1 MAAPRDY
8 YEVLG
13 VPRDASPEQVKKAY
27 RDLAFRYH
35 PDKNPG
41 NKEAEERFKE
51 ATAAYEVLS
60 DPEKRSRYDQ
70 LGPAGFQPGAGA
82 AQGAEGFDLNDA
94 LRAFMHTF
102 GGESSFEDL
111 FGLGGRP
118 QGRAGPARGNDIRV
132 RLRLTLEEVASGVRK
147 KIKVQRL
154 VRCATCGGTGAKPGT
169 KPTECPDCHGRG
181 QVRTQ
186 RSMGMFGTFQS
197 ISTCPKCSGTGQV
210 IKDRCASCDALG
222 VTRGTEVVEV
232 SVPAGVTTGN
242 YIPVRG
248 GGNAGPRGGPA
259 GDLVVL
265 IDEVPHE
272 VFDRH
277 GDDIVTELPIPVDAA
292 ALGRM
297 NLPGCIVQGPLAVD
311 NAVSA
316 EAARAKGIGGPVAG
330 RADILLVPSVL
341 VGNIFAKG
349 IMYFAGCRFGGIVA
363 GAARPVIFLSRADTA
378 RVRLDTIALG
388 VLLSKGD

>member
-1 MAAPRDY
+1 MAAPRDC

-70 LGPAGFQPGAGA
+70 LGPEGFHPGAGA
-82 AQGAEGFDLNDA
+82 HQGPEGFDLNDA

-102 GGESSFEDL
+102 GGESPFEDI
-111 FGLGGRP
+111 FGLGGRSR
-118 QGRAGPARGNDIRV
+118 GRAGPARGSDIRV

-147 KIKVQRL
+147 KIRVQRL
-154 VRCATCGGTGAKPGT
+154 VRCETCGGSGAKPGT
-169 KPTECPDCHGRG
+169 KPTECPDCGGHG
-181 QVRTQ
+181 QVRMQ
-186 RSMGMFGTFQS
+186 RSLGMLGTFQS
-197 ISTCPKCSGTGQV
+197 VSTCARCAGTGQV
-210 IKDRCASCDALG
+210 IKERCAPCDALG

-232 SVPAGVTTGN
+232 CVPAGVTTGN

-265 IDEVPHE
+265 IDELPHE
-272 VFDRH
+272 VFERH

-292 ALGRM
+292 ALG
-297 NLPGCIVQGPLAVD
+297 GDV
-311 NAVSA
+311 
-316 EAARAKGIGGPVAG
+316 EAP
-330 RADILLVPSVL
+330 
-341 VGNIFAKG
+341 
-349 IMYFAGCRFGGIVA
+349 
-363 GAARPVIFLSRADTA
+363 
-378 RVRLDTIALG
+378 AL
-388 VLLSKGD
+388 

>member
-60 DPEKRSRYDQ
+60 DGEKRSRYDQ
-70 LGPAGFQPGAGA
+70 LGPAGFQAGGGMQ
-82 AQGAEGFDLNDA
+82 QGPEGFDLNDA

-102 GGESSFEDL
+102 GGESPFEDL
-111 FGLGGRP
+111 FGLGGGRSG
-118 QGRAGPARGNDIRV
+118 GRAGPARGHDIRV

-154 VRCATCGGTGAKPGT
+154 VRCEACGGTGAKAGT
-169 KPTECPDCHGRG
+169 KPTQCPDCGGRG

-197 ISTCPKCSGTGQV
+197 ISTCAKCSGTGEV

-222 VTRGTEVVEV
+222 VTRGTEVIEV
-232 SVPAGVTTGN
+232 NVPAGVTTGN

-265 IDEVPHE
+265 IDELPHA
-272 VFDRH
+272 VFERH
-277 GDDIVTELPIPVDAA
+277 GDDIATELPIPVDAA
-292 ALGRM
+292 ALGGDVEAPTLDGKARLRVPPGTQSGTVLRM
-297 NLPGCIVQGPLAVD
+297 RG
-311 NAVSA
+311 
-316 EAARAKGIGGPVAG
+316 KGVPRLHG
-330 RADILLVPSVL
+330 RGSGDELVRVVVWVPPRPSTEEKKLL
-341 VGNIFAKG
+341 
-349 IMYFAGCRFGGIVA
+349 R
-363 GAARPVIFLSRADTA
+363 
-378 RVRLDTIALG
+378 RLG
-388 VLLSKGD
+388 ELSKGRVPPARRPGEAQ